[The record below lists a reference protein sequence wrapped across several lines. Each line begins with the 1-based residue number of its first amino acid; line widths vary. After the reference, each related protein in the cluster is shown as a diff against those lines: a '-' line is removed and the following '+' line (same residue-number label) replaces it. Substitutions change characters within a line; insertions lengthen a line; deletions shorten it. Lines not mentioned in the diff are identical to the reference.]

1 MVIHHNR
8 RRESWIVTRLSY
20 LRIQRFVVAGP
31 CQKRVPAPIY
41 VLCTLY
47 IQHSQLE
54 QVQQLYFRQPV
65 QSPCRNINNNNK
77 RLAIFAKSNSEI
89 TQLGTFFYK
98 KKKLMIY
105 SEYGK
110 AMWERPCPSLASL
123 NNRLPLTPQFPHTST
138 HTYIYDIHVREG
150 KLSILLKIH
159 ASILTSAIADFHVSP
174 LSCELLAGSGSLFL
188 ADLPNVIEYELTF
201 FFHV

>member
-1 MVIHHNR
+1 M
-8 RRESWIVTRLSY
+8 
-20 LRIQRFVVAGP
+20 
-31 CQKRVPAPIY
+31 PAPIY

-98 KKKLMIY
+98 KKKADDLQRIRK
-105 SEYGK
+105 SHVG
-110 AMWERPCPSLASL
+110 ATLPIPCIIKQSVTLDAAI
-123 NNRLPLTPQFPHTST
+123 ST
-138 HTYIYDIHVREG
+138 HFNTHIHYDIHVREG